1 MTATHRRCTLA
12 TMKNLGER
20 IRELRDEKDLS
31 MRELAKRAE
40 ISSAYLSDI
49 EFDKRH
55 PSDDVMHRLADAL
68 DTTFK
73 ELKEYDTR
81 KAVEE
86 MKQRVSKDPRLGFA
100 LRRVLD
106 ENVTAEELVKLAN
119 DKAKRAKK

>member
-1 MTATHRRCTLA
+1 
-12 TMKNLGER
+12 MKNLGER

-31 MRELAKRAE
+31 MRELAKRAG

-81 KAVEE
+81 TAVEE

-100 LRRVLD
+100 LRRVLAIAAPAPHCRRR
-106 ENVTAEELVKLAN
+106 EGAVAVKAIGR
-119 DKAKRAKK
+119 RARHR